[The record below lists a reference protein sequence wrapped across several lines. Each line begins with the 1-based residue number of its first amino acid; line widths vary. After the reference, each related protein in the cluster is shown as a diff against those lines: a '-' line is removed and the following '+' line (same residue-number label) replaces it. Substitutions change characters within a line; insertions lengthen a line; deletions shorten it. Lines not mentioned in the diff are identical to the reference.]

1 MPARALR
8 REVRACGCVAILDR
22 EVKLVAVSVGGVRR
36 ISPTQACDVLCQE
49 LLSTRFRPDTR
60 LDRGGHD
67 VGSHG
72 GSDGGHGGEAERSRS
87 GAPDG
92 RPEGGREVRWSARRK
107 EEVVLRLLRGEG
119 LDALARET
127 GQAAGTISAWREEF
141 LAAGREGL
149 KSRPAPV
156 EDRRLADA
164 QRKIGE
170 LAMDND
176 ILRGLLEEMG
186 RRPRSPRR

>member
-1 MPARALR
+1 MS
-8 REVRACGCVAILDR
+8 G
-22 EVKLVAVSVGGVRR
+22 VKEFRMEGLVG
-36 ISPTQACDVLCQE
+36 E
-49 LLSTRFRPDTR
+49 EER
-60 LDRGGHD
+60 L
-67 VGSHG
+67 
-72 GSDGGHGGEAERSRS
+72 RS

-127 GQAAGTISAWREEF
+127 GQAAGTISTWREEF

-176 ILRGLLEEMG
+176 ILRALLEEVEHRP
-186 RRPRSPRR
+186 RRPRR

>member
-1 MPARALR
+1 M
-8 REVRACGCVAILDR
+8 
-22 EVKLVAVSVGGVRR
+22 SGVRESR
-36 ISPTQACDVLCQE
+36 MEGL
-49 LLSTRFRPDTR
+49 
-60 LDRGGHD
+60 
-67 VGSHG
+67 VG
-72 GSDGGHGGEAERSRS
+72 EEERSRS

-119 LDALARET
+119 LDRLARET
-127 GQAAGTISAWREEF
+127 GQAAGTISSWREDF

-149 KSRPAPV
+149 KTRPAPV

-170 LAMDND
+170 LLMEID
-176 ILRGLLEEMG
+176 ILGALNEEMD
-186 RRPRSPRR
+186 RRPHRPRR

>member
-1 MPARALR
+1 MSGVMEGRM
-8 REVRACGCVAILDR
+8 EG
-22 EVKLVAVSVGGVRR
+22 LVG
-36 ISPTQACDVLCQE
+36 DE
-49 LLSTRFRPDTR
+49 K
-60 LDRGGHD
+60 
-67 VGSHG
+67 
-72 GSDGGHGGEAERSRS
+72 RSRS

-127 GQAAGTISAWREEF
+127 GQAAGIISSWREDF

-149 KSRPAPV
+149 KTRPAPV
-156 EDRRLADA
+156 EDRRLAEA

-176 ILRGLLEEMG
+176 VLRGLIEEMG
-186 RRPRSPRR
+186 RNPRSPRR